1 MRGRGLVETS
11 SSRLKGVI
19 KRRGLVETCSRRLRQ
34 VNMRGG
40 GLVET

>member
-1 MRGRGLVETS
+1 MRGRDLVE
-11 SSRLKGVI
+11 GG
-19 KRRGLVETCSRRLRQ
+19 GLVETCSRRLRQ